1 LSLQVKVIP
10 AKKILE
16 RSEAGQ
22 DNSSNR
28 QDEFGDLKFKLFTIT
43 LLLSGIISLTVWSV
57 YGLNLA
63 LNYLLGAG
71 VGVVYLRMLSKG
83 IDQVG
88 QQGKQLSYSKMSRFV
103 LFTVLIIAAA
113 RSDQLHILPVFL
125 GFMTYKVAILVYTF
139 QDLTSNRS
147 T

>member
-1 LSLQVKVIP
+1 
-10 AKKILE
+10 
-16 RSEAGQ
+16 
-22 DNSSNR
+22 
-28 QDEFGDLKFKLFTIT
+28 
-43 LLLSGIISLTVWSV
+43 LSGIISLTVWSV